1 MTRKTKREA
10 DVDTLLAKVTTRTAS
25 QQARLK
31 NSDQRAASHRT
42 EPGVKR
48 N

>member
-31 NSDQRAASHRT
+31 DLDQLAASHRT